1 MLAWSLKWQHQLC
14 KNPNHKPGILTLF
27 VDHLCVTHT
36 LACAVPPSHSN
47 GLRAP
52 SSIINPILNAGTAS
66 QSNGAGASS
75 PVIRP
80 RPHLGAI
87 SNPTGVPF
95 LRAHAVSYNR

>member
-1 MLAWSLKWQHQLC
+1 MLACSLKWQHQLC

-47 GLRAP
+47 GPRAP

-75 PVIRP
+75 PVIRLT
-80 RPHLGAI
+80 PHLGAI
-87 SNPTGVPF
+87 SIPTGVPF